1 MRRQIAASK
10 AALWK
15 SVGALLQVGALV
27 ALLGLLP
34 YTLFSAYGLY
44 QAAAAFGGDS
54 IGSLVYQI
62 ARFSGCIVLIY
73 ALWRLRQAGLRLR
86 NSQLS

>member
-1 MRRQIAASK
+1 MRKQIAESK
-10 AALWK
+10 AALWRC
-15 SVGALLQVGALV
+15 VGALLQVGALV
-27 ALLGLLP
+27 ALLGLIP
-34 YTLFSAYGLY
+34 YTLFSAYALY
-44 QAAAAFGGDS
+44 QAVFAFGGDS